1 MKVSDMPG
9 PEALNIPGRR
19 DGQTKM
25 IKDGNTISVH
35 SWSEAEAQWKKVGD
49 VVGQPKSKDSSG
61 RGKDGGKVMYEGVE
75 YDHVFHIDIDEGVV
89 LKLPYNIGQD
99 PFQVAQDF
107 IHKHQLVIMFFCFYD
122 CHVNKLCFSASR
134 IPRNYR
140 KLHCEKLRW
149 RSPISIRRIVRSINR
164 YSF

>member
-1 MKVSDMPG
+1 MGKDDLIFFLDTDEGLPEEVGGVKVSDMPG
-9 PEALNIPGRR
+9 PEALNMPGRR

-35 SWSEAEAQWKKVGD
+35 SWNEAEAQWKKVGD

-61 RGKDGGKVMYEGVE
+61 KGKDGGKVMYEGVE

-107 IHKHQLVIMFFCFYD
+107 IHKHQLVRMDYCFYD
-122 CHVNKLCFSASR
+122 S
-134 IPRNYR
+134 
-140 KLHCEKLRW
+140 
-149 RSPISIRRIVRSINR
+149 
-164 YSF
+164 